1 MATAAEVHT
10 ATIMGQNADLTVVQK
25 SVICT
30 LNKEASTIRIV
41 LLGKSKAK
49 QTKLGNI
56 IIRDQVVYQQKRQT
70 KHSEAHSGDWR
81 GNPVTVVKTSDV
93 FSLSVEA
100 VRREVKSCVSL
111 CPPGPNVLL
120 LLVKPSDFTEENRQ
134 ALKFI
139 LSLFGQDVFK
149 HSMVIMTHRED
160 IQSPVKK
167 LIENCGGRCIYM
179 LEDNHDLMKKI
190 ENIVCEKE
198 GNFLTFTEESTRPK
212 SELNKPALN
221 LVLCGREGSGKT
233 SAAKV
238 ILGQTG
244 LNPVSSSSE
253 CVKYQGEVCGRWV
266 SLVELPALYE
276 KPLEEAMEESLR
288 SVSLCDPEGV
298 HAFILV
304 LPVGPLTDED
314 KGELEAIQNT
324 FGSKVNDFTMILFM
338 SESDPKDPAVVNFV
352 EKSKEITEI
361 IQSFGGRSFVLN
373 IKDNQQIPEL
383 LQMLEKMTTGES
395 RCFTKD
401 TFTQSQMEKIVRL
414 QTELQ
419 DVKQRRVREADNDT
433 QSRECLRIVLIGR
446 TGSGKSA
453 TGNNILGKDCFYSD
467 SSSKSVTKACE
478 KATGEIDGQP
488 VVVVD
493 TPDLFDTALSDED
506 VQQELGKCISMLAP
520 GPHVFLLVLQI
531 GRFTKEE
538 KDSVE
543 LIQKYFGKHA
553 ADFILVVFTRGDDLR
568 QSTESYLEDSDD
580 VLKKLIHDCG
590 GRYQV
595 FNNKNQ
601 TDRTQVRELLTKAN
615 KMLEDNGGSFYTSD
629 MFQEAEAAIE
639 EEVERILEEKEEEM
653 QRQKEE
659 LQRKHEEEMEEMKKR
674 MEKQRK
680 ESEQQR
686 EKQLR
691 EMEGKINKEREKRK
705 KEQEKREEED
715 RKRKRQD
722 ELKQKEWEDKLENL
736 ERKIK
741 LESEEKETI
750 DKKWEQSRKELR
762 KQQEDWERE
771 RTEWWRQR
779 RLENEKIRHE
789 EQLKIKKLQEEYD
802 QEREKVEKKRRED
815 DQRRR
820 EQEEKER
827 RELEENYKK
836 KMEDMKKRNE
846 EEARKQAEEFNEFR
860 KNYDKDYNE
869 LEEKRMKEMRK
880 LKKKH
885 ERQLYEEERRH
896 KKQYRLLQEERE
908 DLRKKH
914 EQEMKEKEDLKQ
926 KHEQDIKEKED
937 LRKKLWRYHV
947 LHISILL
954 IYSLIYIYT
963 TTELSLGNL

>member
-1 MATAAEVHT
+1 MITA
-10 ATIMGQNADLTVVQK
+10 
-25 SVICT
+25 SP
-30 LNKEASTIRIV
+30 IRIV
-41 LLGKSKAK
+41 LLGKSENQQA
-49 QTKLGNI
+49 KLGNS
-56 IIRDQVVYQQKRQT
+56 IIRDRPFHQQKLQT
-70 KHSEAHSGDWR
+70 NHSEAHSGDWR
-81 GNPVTVVKTSDV
+81 VIPVTIVKTPNM
-93 FSLSVEA
+93 FSLSEEA

-134 ALKFI
+134 TLKFI
-139 LSLFGQDVFK
+139 LSLFGQDAFK

-160 IQSPVKK
+160 IQRPVKK
-167 LIENCGGRCIYM
+167 LIEDCGGRCINM
-179 LEDNHDLMKKI
+179 LRDSDSLLMERI
-190 ENIVCEKE
+190 GYNVCANN

-221 LVLCGREGSGKT
+221 LVLCGRRKSGKT
-233 SAAKV
+233 STAKA

-244 LNPVSSSSE
+244 LHSVSSSSE

-266 SLVELPALYE
+266 SLVELPALCE
-276 KPLEEAMEESLR
+276 KPREDAMMELLR
-288 SVSLCDPEGV
+288 CVSLCDPEGV

-324 FGSKVNDFTMILFM
+324 FGSQVNDFTMILFT

-361 IQSFGGRSFVLN
+361 IQRCGGRSFVLN

-383 LQMLEKMTTGES
+383 LNSLEKMRIRES
-395 RCFTKD
+395 RYFTKD
-401 TFTQSQMEKIVRL
+401 MFIQALIEELSRL
-414 QTELQ
+414 KLQ
-419 DVKQRRVREADNDT
+419 DVKQRRADNET

-453 TGNNILGKDCFYSD
+453 TGNNILGKDCFFSD

-488 VVVVD
+488 VAVVD

-506 VQQELGKCISMLAP
+506 VQQELVKCISMLAP

-553 ADFILVVFTRGDDLR
+553 VDFIIVVFTRGDDLS
-568 QSTESYLEDSDD
+568 QSTESYFRNSDE
-580 VLKKLIHDCG
+580 VLKKLIQDCG

-601 TDRTQVRELLTKAN
+601 TDRTQVRQLLTKAN

-629 MFQEAEAAIE
+629 MFLEAEAAIE
-639 EEVERILEEKEEEM
+639 EEVEKILKEKEEEM
-653 QRQKEE
+653 QRQKER

-722 ELKQKEWEDKLENL
+722 ELKQKEWEEKLQEL

-741 LESEEKETI
+741 LESEEKKNI
-750 DKKWEQSRKELR
+750 DKKWEQSREELR
-762 KQQEDWERE
+762 KQRDDWERE
-771 RTEWWRQR
+771 RTEWWKQR
-779 RLENEKIRHE
+779 RLENEKIRHK

-815 DQRRR
+815 DQRQR

-846 EEARKQAEEFNEFR
+846 EEARKQAEEFIEFR
-860 KNYDKDYNE
+860 KNYNKDFAA

-885 ERQLYEEERRH
+885 DRQLYEEERRH

-914 EQEMKEKEDLKQ
+914 EQDVKE
-926 KHEQDIKEKED
+926 IED
-937 LRKKLWRYHV
+937 LRKKLWMYHV
-947 LHISILL
+947 LHISVLL

-963 TTELSLGNL
+963 TTKLSLGNL